1 MARTGDERRQGTAE
15 GAAMGRAAH
24 SLHAEEPVLDDFW
37 AIELIAPPAR
47 ALVRDPSFGAGGML
61 WDGFDTAP
69 LFAVNVGSLRYA
81 EDEVERC
88 VRSGIDQ
95 YVILGAGFDSFAL
108 RREDLVGRLKVYEVD
123 HPDVQ
128 ALKRSR
134 IAEASRAP
142 ASLPVFVPVDFET
155 VGVREGLPQAGFD
168 PRRRTV
174 FSWMNT
180 LPYLSATAIESTL
193 RDIAQLAAEGSRLVL
208 NYACDVP
215 LSDAQAAYLRSL
227 RERLGR
233 SDEPMHP
240 PWRPTDFEALL
251 IRCGFAIREH
261 GSERDL
267 EARYFA
273 NRSDGLAP
281 TTPARVVV
289 AERTLEPRLSS

>member
-1 MARTGDERRQGTAE
+1 
-15 GAAMGRAAH
+15 MGRAAH
-24 SLHAEEPVLDDFW
+24 SLHAQTPVLDDFW
-37 AIELIAPPAR
+37 ALELIDPSAR

-61 WDGFDTAP
+61 WDEFDTSP

-88 VRSGIDQ
+88 VRAGIDQ

-108 RREDLVGRLKVYEVD
+108 RREDLVGRLKIYEVD

-128 ALKRSR
+128 ALKRAR
-134 IAEASRAP
+134 IAEASRRP
-142 ASLPVFVPVDFET
+142 ASLPIFVPVDFEI
-155 VGVREGLPQAGFD
+155 VGIRAGLGKTDFD

-193 RDIAQLAAEGSRLVL
+193 RDIAGLAAEGSRLVL

-215 LSDAQAAYLRSL
+215 LSDAQASYLRSL
-227 RERLGR
+227 RERLGQ

-240 PWRPTDFEALL
+240 PWRPADFEDLL
-251 IRCGFAIREH
+251 KRCGFSVREH

-273 NRSDGLAP
+273 DRSDGLAP
-281 TTPARVVV
+281 TTPARIVV
-289 AERTLEPRLSS
+289 AERTSAPCRPA